1 MADQQQ
7 SPINIQKAIYADF
20 GADGLSI
27 HWQRE
32 IHGHIHKDDHGVKVE
47 FASDMRLYI
56 ELGGKRFHLRQFHFH
71 HPSEHWVDGEQRTL
85 ELHLVHQNIDD
96 GSLAVIGV
104 FIEPGNAKSPF
115 PSLMAQIDTVLGEG
129 TQEEAKPNASTNPW
143 DFLPETWEQHYRYQ
157 GSLTT
162 DPFTESVSWV
172 VVKDPLNLPTA
183 KLSKLIKIFK
193 SEARFPQ
200 PLNRRFILKTFDG
213 PKPSKRKSV
222 ID

>member
-1 MADQQQ
+1 MSDQQQ
-7 SPINIQKAIYADF
+7 SPINIAKAIYADF
-20 GADGLSI
+20 GAGGLSI

-47 FASDMRLYI
+47 FASDVHQYI

-96 GSLAVIGV
+96 GALAVIGV

-115 PSLMAQIDTVLGEG
+115 PSLMAQIDIVLGEG
-129 TQEEAKPNASTNPW
+129 TQEEAKPTASTNPW
-143 DFLPETWEQHYRYQ
+143 DFLPETWQQHYRYQ

-162 DPFTESVSWV
+162 YPFTESVSWV